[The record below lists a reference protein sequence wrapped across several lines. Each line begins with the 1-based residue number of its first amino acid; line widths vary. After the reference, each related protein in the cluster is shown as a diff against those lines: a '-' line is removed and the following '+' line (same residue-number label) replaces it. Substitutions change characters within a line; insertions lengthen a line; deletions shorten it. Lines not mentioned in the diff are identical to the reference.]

1 MRNWGIGNGL
11 GSKNWEVGGKGCWL
25 GTNQGSRGDLT
36 VYYAGTKSF
45 KTRSFICMLKYLG
58 YFY

>member
-1 MRNWGIGNGL
+1 MV
-11 GSKNWEVGGKGCWL
+11 WEVKIEKGEERVVEL
-25 GTNQGSRGDLT
+25 GTNQGSRGDWT

-45 KTRSFICMLKYLG
+45 KTRSFIYMLKYLG